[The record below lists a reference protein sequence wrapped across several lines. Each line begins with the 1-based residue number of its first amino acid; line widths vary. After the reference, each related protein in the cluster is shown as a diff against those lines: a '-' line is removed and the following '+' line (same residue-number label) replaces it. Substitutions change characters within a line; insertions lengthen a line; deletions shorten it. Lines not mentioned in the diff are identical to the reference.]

1 MTTERS
7 ARSDDVEQPFATVG
21 DNVESAARRI
31 EGDLELLITKF
42 SAVDYHPQSIP
53 GFTVI
58 STAGDYVWR
67 ELTTEAKR
75 LQGKV
80 LGDYRKLCA
89 LLKVL
94 LAQRPGQELKD
105 FKKSE
110 ERIVETIE
118 QDRRTHYRSTTEAC
132 RETVGMF
139 REQRAFVGDLHSD
152 REDVVLVPDTN
163 ALILGRAMETWR
175 FDGIRSFE
183 LCLVPTVLEELDKLK
198 LDRNEDV
205 RSKAKKI
212 IAQLKEF
219 RRRGPLT
226 RGVPVVNG
234 QITLRSMAIEPD
246 VSSSLPWLDVEHAD
260 DRFLASVVEV
270 MRMNPRSAVVLVT
283 HDINLQNK
291 AEFAELP
298 FMEPPMASAAETQS
312 KF

>member
-1 MTTERS
+1 MTIQRNSRDVGER
-7 ARSDDVEQPFATVG
+7 PFATVG
-21 DNVESAARRI
+21 DNVESAAFRI
-31 EGDLELLITKF
+31 EGDLESLLTRF
-42 SAVDYHPQSIP
+42 SGVDYRSQSIP

-67 ELTTEAKR
+67 ELTTDAKR

-80 LGDYRKLCA
+80 LVDYRKLCA

-94 LAQRPGQELKD
+94 LAQRPGQEMKD
-105 FKKSE
+105 FMEAE
-110 ERIVETIE
+110 ERIVEVIE
-118 QDRRTHYRSTTEAC
+118 QDCRTHYRSTTEAH
-132 RETVGMF
+132 RETVALF
-139 REQRAFVGDLHSD
+139 RKQRAFVVDLNSD

-175 FDGIRSFE
+175 FDGIRRFE

-226 RGVPVVNG
+226 RGVSVVTG
-234 QITLRSMAIEPD
+234 QVTLRSMAIEPD
-246 VSSSLPWLDVEHAD
+246 VASSLPWLNVEHAD

-270 MRMNPRSAVVLVT
+270 MRVNPRSAVILVT

-298 FMEPPMASAAETQS
+298 FMEPPIASDGDTAS
-312 KF
+312 MS